1 MKKHILLAVFL
12 LAACSGQGTA
22 PHIAEQPSDHNQYQ
36 ADLGYCEDWAKPTKH
51 EWAQR
56 CAVQGDMVF
65 MSHVIASFDN
75 NDPRDSDTQRQSM
88 PNSTQ
93 YRLNMCM
100 KAKGYKINM
109 PGDGGRIAMQ

>member
-1 MKKHILLAVFL
+1 MKKHILLAIFL
-12 LAACSGQGTA
+12 LSACSGQGAKPALT
-22 PHIAEQPSDHNQYQ
+22 EQPPDNTQYQ
-36 ADLGYCEDWAKPTKH
+36 ADLSYCEDWAKPTKH

-56 CAVQGDMVF
+56 CAAQGNLVM
-65 MSHVIASFDN
+65 MAQLIASFDN
-75 NDPRDSDTQRQSM
+75 DDPRDKDASRQSV

-109 PGDGGRIAMQ
+109 PGDGGRIAMK